1 MTRKTAKQ
9 GDTWAF
15 QVGWY
20 APLVPITDPP
30 VPDLANPIN
39 ITGYQARLQVR
50 KEPDSVAVLS
60 LTSSPPGGLT
70 VNGTAGTVDVRASP
84 AQMTDIAA
92 GTWQWEIEIDNSVDR
107 YTLDGGQLT
116 VKAQIVT

>member
-1 MTRKTAKQ
+1 MTRKTVKQ

-50 KEPDSVAVLS
+50 KGPGETVVLS

-70 VNGTAGTVDVRASP
+70 VTGPAGTVDVRATP
-84 AQMTDIAA
+84 AQMTAIEP

-107 YTLDGGQLT
+107 YTLDGGPLA

>member
-20 APLVPITDPP
+20 APLPNTNPP
-30 VPDLANPIN
+30 VPDLTKPID

-50 KEPDSVAVLS
+50 AAPGSVAVLS
-60 LTSSPPGGLT
+60 LTSTPPGGLT
-70 VNGTAGTVDVRASP
+70 VNGLAGTVDVRATP
-84 AQMTDIAA
+84 AQMTAIEP
-92 GTWQWEIEIDNSVDR
+92 GTWQWELEIDNSVDR
-107 YTLDGGQLT
+107 WTLDGGPLV
-116 VKAQIVT
+116 VKAQITV

>member
-9 GDTWAF
+9 GDTWQF
-15 QVGWY
+15 SVGWY

-30 VPDLANPIN
+30 VPDLDNPID

-50 KEPDSVAVLS
+50 KEPGSVAVLS

-84 AQMTDIAA
+84 AQMTAIAA

-107 YTLDGGQLT
+107 YTLDGGPLT